1 MSTLLAIKSKHCE
14 SCSFFYFPFVIDIDP
29 HAYHEG
35 IDHWA
40 QYGLQQKQH
49 SAYWALV
56 GDDAVAVANG
66 GLCLNGEEEGR
77 DEAVDIVDT
86 RRPRLVLQMVQVTPW
101 GEKKEN
107 V

>member
-1 MSTLLAIKSKHCE
+1 MRGN
-14 SCSFFYFPFVIDIDP
+14 SFFYFPFVINKVPD
-29 HAYHEG
+29 AYHEG

-49 SAYWALV
+49 SADRALV
-56 GDDAVAVANG
+56 GDDTVAVANG
-66 GLCLNGEEEGR
+66 GLRLNGEEEGR
-77 DEAVDIVDT
+77 DEAIDIVDA
-86 RRPRLVLQMVQVTPW
+86 RRPRLILQMVQITPW